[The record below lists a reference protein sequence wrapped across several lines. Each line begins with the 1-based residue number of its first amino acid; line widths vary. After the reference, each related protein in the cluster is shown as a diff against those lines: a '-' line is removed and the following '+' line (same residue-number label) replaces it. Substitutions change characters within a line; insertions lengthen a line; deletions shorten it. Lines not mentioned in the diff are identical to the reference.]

1 VPSFNLDYLSLLA
14 WKGRVVNNNLHGDI
28 EKNRIDNL
36 TLYNFCIYKV
46 VYSASALKQSVGA
59 RNLTGIWLSYQPA
72 RLQRLAEV
80 DPWNRFLGS
89 SKGLQIRAL
98 G

>member
-1 VPSFNLDYLSLLA
+1 M
-14 WKGRVVNNNLHGDI
+14 
-28 EKNRIDNL
+28 RINTR
-36 TLYNFCIYKV
+36 TLYNFCMYNV

-59 RNLTGIWLSYQPA
+59 RNLAGIWLSYQPA

-89 SKGLQIRAL
+89 LKGLQIQAL